1 MMDSQIY
8 IPINNMQHFLLP
20 SHILASV
27 TVIFFFPGDIPSGV
41 RWNLKVT
48 LTSLFLLYKD
58 IEYFYTFFGH
68 VYFLLKLYVQFI
80 CSFVDWIIWVL
91 LCLNLDF
98 LIYHRY

>member
-58 IEYFYTFFGH
+58 IEYFYTFFWPC
-68 VYFLLKLYVQFI
+68 VFLVKAV
-80 CSFVDWIIWVL
+80 CSIHL
-91 LCLNLDF
+91 LVC
-98 LIYHRY
+98 